1 MFYNSERVV
10 DLPVDVTYDAIPQ
23 HIYNDQTQQLTTV
36 PLTLPD
42 SSLRDLLLRTL
53 HLLSVGSKRFFVEKS
68 DRSIS
73 GLIASQPV
81 SGDSLLIS
89 SVVDLCFF
97 L

>member
-1 MFYNSERVV
+1 MV

-36 PLTLPD
+36 PLTL
-42 SSLRDLLLRTL
+42 
-53 HLLSVGSKRFFVEKS
+53 HLLSVGSKRFFVEKF

>member
-1 MFYNSERVV
+1 MMLFLSISIMIRLNN
-10 DLPVDVTYDAIPQ
+10 LPLY
-23 HIYNDQTQQLTTV
+23 
-36 PLTLPD
+36 
-42 SSLRDLLLRTL
+42 
-53 HLLSVGSKRFFVEKS
+53 LSSKRFFVEKF

>member
-1 MFYNSERVV
+1 M

-23 HIYNDQTQQLTTV
+23 HVYVDQVQQLTTV

-53 HLLSVGSKRFFVEKS
+53 HLLSVGSKRFFVEKV

-73 GLIASQPV
+73 
-81 SGDSLLIS
+81 
-89 SVVDLCFF
+89 
-97 L
+97 